1 MHNSIIQQ
9 CKKLYMEAFGDDEQ
23 FTDLL
28 FDLFFDT
35 SCRYICCD
43 GKIVSMLFAIDISL
57 DGYRGKYIY
66 AVATHPDFRGKGY
79 MSRLFDEVSAE
90 FKEQYEFLCL
100 KPMSEGLFDFYSRL
114 GFIRQFKKS
123 IIENSDFS
131 DSQLKDLNDINDI
144 KNVRKALLIKNY
156 AEYCDDFY
164 KLMLSYCNVSVDSLE
179 NPKLFVVFEKQSGKI
194 KEVLGEYNLLP
205 NCYNSTP
212 ILIPGD
218 GYDFAMIKNLNE
230 KTFDDGY
237 LGFALD

>member
-1 MHNSIIQQ
+1 MHNSIIMQ

-43 GKIVSMLFAIDISL
+43 DKIVSMLFAIDISL

-90 FKEQYEFLCL
+90 FKDQYDFLCL
-100 KPMSEGLFDFYSRL
+100 KPMNEGLFDFYSRL
-114 GFIRQFKKS
+114 GFIRKFKKS
-123 IIENSDFS
+123 VVNNGDFLGS
-131 DSQLKDLNDINDI
+131 GLKELTDITDI
-144 KNVRKALLIKNY
+144 KKVRKALLIKNY

-164 KLMLSYCNVSVDSLE
+164 KLILSYCTVSVDS
-179 NPKLFVVFEKQSGKI
+179 FEKPRLFIVAERQSGKI
-194 KEVLGEYNLLP
+194 KEVLGEYEMLP
-205 NCYNSTP
+205 KCYNGSP

-218 GYDFAMIKNLNE
+218 GYDFAMIKYLND
-230 KTFDDGY
+230 KTFDNGY